1 MFPSLTLTLLLSCI
15 LLYVL
20 LCVISFTCG
29 SLSESHSGC
38 SRVLALDGYL
48 QHGGVPF
55 CKVRA
60 VNSSQFS
67 VLTLDYFYFY
77 SIFSSFPSVHN
88 FYFSVSLSSYFK
100 SIFDLNFNHLSCLF
114 SFLNFHINPST
125 LLSSLANF
133 SRFFQACFP
142 IFSKDPNFR
151 GVSTNPR
158 DFGITAPRVWK
169 APGKPFFPWK

>member
-1 MFPSLTLTLLLSCI
+1 MVRLHVVGIHPGRA
-15 LLYVL
+15 

-77 SIFSSFPSVHN
+77 FIFSSFSSVHN
-88 FYFSVSLSSYFK
+88 FYFSVSLPSYFK

-114 SFLNFHINPST
+114 SFLYFHINPFT

-133 SRFFQACFP
+133 S
-142 IFSKDPNFR
+142 
-151 GVSTNPR
+151 VSSRLVSQYFLKIRTLEVLAQILETGNQ
-158 DFGITAPRVWK
+158 
-169 APGKPFFPWK
+169 